1 MKTAQKFFLSSILLL
16 GSQVVFGMKKEKLD
30 EAQIESLMYEAD
42 RAEIQAIALR
52 LRKSESEVRKIAR
65 LDVSKIKKL
74 SYSEE
79 ANFTEYVA
87 VLDNEDIIGAIL
99 FKKGS
104 MAGKY
109 DCTYELASQSIEIP
123 MNSNVYDRLH
133 DEYEL
138 RMASSKLEKTGGG
151 R

>member
-1 MKTAQKFFLSSILLL
+1 MKTAQKFFLSLILLL
-16 GSQVVFGMKKEKLD
+16 GSQVVFGMEKEKLD
-30 EAQIESLMYEAD
+30 AAQIESLTYEAT
-42 RAEIQAIALR
+42 ALT
-52 LRKSESEVRKIAR
+52 LGKSVSEVRKIAQ
-65 LDVSKIKKL
+65 LDVSKIKNL
-74 SYSEE
+74 SYREE
-79 ANFTEYVA
+79 TNFTEYVA
-87 VLDNEDIIGAIL
+87 FLDNNDIIGAIL
-99 FKKGS
+99 FKKGP

-109 DCTYELASQSIEIP
+109 DCTYALDDQSIEIP